1 MIPMTNYIVPKQKQ
15 YNFLISLIVCHSLQS
30 TSTIFFKKVQPCSR
44 AICLFLSLLSAAL
57 SAQTTELER
66 ATKKLPVSY
75 LMVKDSGSKL
85 VEVLNNHSFKP
96 VQNVSLEVGPTYWF
110 EVDFKNELDTLHTQ
124 KSWRLRTTPF
134 NEATLYYL
142 SGDSITQK
150 NFGQFNQKGGGGSL
164 IYPNGVLFQQKNLIS
179 GRYLYIKCRMYSPP
193 SNPAHFE
200 YLSNTSNRFYTD
212 YYTGQDINKLTPSL
226 LYLGACSILFL
237 TFLVVYL
244 NIKKVEFLFYSLYVL
259 FSAIYLAGMDTP
271 TFNTLFESKA
281 GFWIVMISQ
290 VFINLFYLLFAKY
303 YLATAQHYP
312 QLNSIINIAVVF
324 LTLVTVV
331 HFLTYFLSLHQI
343 QGNILNVQR
352 LFMTL
357 FGLFSMLYLLYKA
370 KDKLAIFIVVGSFI
384 FMLGALAYWFIPNKY
399 YMMGG
404 SILEII
410 IFSLGLAYKIKLEY
424 DGKLELQ
431 KEVSLKE
438 ISVKRAQ
445 MNPHF
450 FFNSLS
456 SIQHLILI
464 NNKTAA
470 LNYLTKFG
478 KLARNVLE
486 SSYQT
491 TVTLA
496 DEIELLHSYLE
507 LESLR
512 FDNAFSYTITVDD
525 PIDLDS
531 VEIPLMLVQPFV
543 ENAIIHGLVGKK
555 DGEKTLELRFLQE
568 GEYYVIEIEDNG
580 IGRQYF
586 KSEEDRK
593 KSRGMEI
600 TKKRLKMLDKSDQHK
615 NTIEIIDKFDSNSQP
630 SGTKVTIRLY
640 NP

>member
-1 MIPMTNYIVPKQKQ
+1 
-15 YNFLISLIVCHSLQS
+15 
-30 TSTIFFKKVQPCSR
+30 
-44 AICLFLSLLSAAL
+44 
-57 SAQTTELER
+57 
-66 ATKKLPVSY
+66 
-75 LMVKDSGSKL
+75 
-85 VEVLNNHSFKP
+85 
-96 VQNVSLEVGPTYWF
+96 
-110 EVDFKNELDTLHTQ
+110 
-124 KSWRLRTTPF
+124 
-134 NEATLYYL
+134 
-142 SGDSITQK
+142 
-150 NFGQFNQKGGGGSL
+150 
-164 IYPNGVLFQQKNLIS
+164 
-179 GRYLYIKCRMYSPP
+179 MYSPP

-600 TKKRLKMLDKSDQHK
+600 TKKD
-615 NTIEIIDKFDSNSQP
+615 
-630 SGTKVTIRLY
+630 
-640 NP
+640 